1 MNIANFL
8 LNLIKAAIWRWVQ
21 LSVLW
26 LLLLAPVM
34 SSALEVGGGC
44 GNVGIGFVY
53 DYRPEKFKPNGTF
66 TSVAQPKKLL
76 EDAHFTVAVETLER
90 GKSSVTAG
98 PDLSY
103 LLRHMPNHYRGLLAM
118 VRLGKK
124 EGTSQPKGSEFS
136 IECWFKRATAWVPDD
151 NTVKM
156 LYAQYLY
163 GEGRSK
169 DAEDQLEFA
178 ARQAG
183 DNPFTNNNIGLIYF
197 DAKNYDRAL
206 RQAHRAYAAGFTN
219 PTLREKLQSV
229 GKWTDDAVAPNA
241 TSASAAD

>member
-1 MNIANFL
+1 MNIAICTV
-8 LNLIKAAIWRWVQ
+8 NLASLRFARISA
-21 LSVLW
+21 LW
-26 LLLLAPVM
+26 LLLLLSVAVP
-34 SSALEVGGGC
+34 AQEVGGGC
-44 GNVGIGFVY
+44 GAIGTGFLY

-66 TSVAQPKKLL
+66 TSVEQPKKLL
-76 EDAHFTVAVETLER
+76 EDAHFTVAVESLKS
-90 GKSSVTAG
+90 GKSSITPG

-103 LLRHMPNHYRGLLAM
+103 LLERMPNHYRGLLAM
-118 VRLGKK
+118 VKLGVK
-124 EGTSQPKGSEFS
+124 EGTSQPKGSKYS

-163 GEGRSK
+163 GQGRSK
-169 DAEDQLEFA
+169 EADDQLEYA
-178 ARQAG
+178 AKQAG

-219 PTLREKLQSV
+219 PMLREKLLSV
-229 GKWTDDAVAPNA
+229 GQWVEEAVPPA
-241 TSASAAD
+241 TAASAAD